1 MKKKSTLEYP
11 MSTLSAPVKPNDM
24 QVYKQEQKDLTEHYV
39 QQEWARL
46 KEQADLI
53 MKQAQDLEKRAELA
67 RIISEAKY
75 KFKPIVLRP
84 YALYQDGEDYILSMV
99 LPHEWETKWAT
110 LGLVRKLADT
120 TWEWVEPKTPK

>member
-24 QVYKQEQKDLTEHYV
+24 QVYKQEQKDLTDHYV
-39 QQEWARL
+39 KQEWARL

-53 MKQAQDLEKRAELA
+53 MKQAKDLEKRAQLV
-67 RIISEAKY
+67 RMISEAKY

-84 YALYQDGEDYILSMV
+84 YALYQHGEDYILSMV
-99 LPHEWETKWAT
+99 LPDEWETKWT
-110 LGLVRKLADT
+110 PIGLVRKLADT
-120 TWEWVEPKTPK
+120 TWEWVE

>member
-24 QVYKQEQKDLTEHYV
+24 TTFKQEQKALTEHYV

-53 MKQAQDLEKRAELA
+53 MKQAKDLEKRAELA
-67 RIISEAKY
+67 HMISEAKFR
-75 KFKPIVLRP
+75 FKPIVLRE
-84 YALYQDGEDYILSMV
+84 YALYQHGEDYILSMV
-99 LPHEWETKWAT
+99 LSHEWETKWKP

-120 TWEWVEPKTPK
+120 TWEWVDSQ

>member
-24 QVYKQEQKDLTEHYV
+24 VRFKQEQKDLTDHYV
-39 QQEWARL
+39 KQEWARL

-53 MKQAQDLEKRAELA
+53 MKQAKDLEKRAQLA
-67 RIISEAKY
+67 RMISEAKY

-99 LPHEWETKWAT
+99 LPHEWETKWT
-110 LGLVRKLADT
+110 PIGLVRKLADT
-120 TWEWVEPKTPK
+120 TWEWVDAT

>member
-53 MKQAQDLEKRAELA
+53 MKQAKDLEKRAELA

-84 YALYQDGEDYILSMV
+84 YALYQIGEDYILSMV
-99 LPHEWETKWAT
+99 LPHEWETKWT
-110 LGLVRKLADT
+110 PIGLVRKLADT
-120 TWEWVEPKTPK
+120 TWEWVE